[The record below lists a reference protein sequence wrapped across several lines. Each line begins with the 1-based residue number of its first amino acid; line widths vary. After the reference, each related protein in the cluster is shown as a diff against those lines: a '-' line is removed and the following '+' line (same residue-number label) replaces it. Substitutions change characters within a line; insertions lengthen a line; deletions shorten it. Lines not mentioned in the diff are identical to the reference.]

1 MTHPLPDGP
10 RPTALVTGG
19 GTGIG
24 RATSLLLARRGHPV
38 VVNYSRSADD
48 AATCVEAITNG
59 GGRAVAIQADVSD
72 DEAARAMV
80 AEANDAFGAIGVIVS
95 NAGTTEH
102 LAMDDL
108 EGATDEIFTRLFA
121 VNVLGAWHTVRA
133 AADDLRATHGA
144 VVMVGSIAGDHG
156 VGSSVPYAVSKA
168 ALHGLTR
175 SLAHSLSPEV
185 RVNAVA
191 PGLVLTRWWA
201 GMEERARG
209 LVRAT
214 LTGRPTSPEDVARVI
229 ADVAEAKAMTGQI
242 VTVDAGQ
249 TL

>member
-1 MTHPLPDGP
+1 MTPPPTEGSL
-10 RPTALVTGG
+10 PTALVTGG

-24 RATSLLLARRGHPV
+24 RATSMLLARRGHPV
-38 VVNYSRSADD
+38 VVNYNRSADD
-48 AATCVEAITNG
+48 AASCVEAIAAA
-59 GGRAVAIQADVSD
+59 GGRAVALQADVSD
-72 DEAARAMV
+72 DAAARAMV
-80 AEANDAFGAIGVIVS
+80 TDANGEFGPIGVVVS

-108 EGATDEIFTRLFA
+108 EGATDEVFTRLFA

-133 AADDLRATHGA
+133 AADDLRALHGA

-175 SLAHSLSPEV
+175 SLAHALAPEV
-185 RVNAVA
+185 RVNTVA
-191 PGLVLTRWWA
+191 PGLVLTRWWD
-201 GMEERARG
+201 GMEDRARS
-209 LVRAT
+209 LVRGT

-229 ADVAEAKAMTGQI
+229 ADVAEAQAMTGQI